1 MCSVALLN
9 LPAPRLVELISAN
22 LSLGWHCSCP
32 SVAIDGF
39 ESDFLLLGMRS
50 CGQNLLVLVIPD
62 HFGVTELLKVAIV
75 FPKLKVVALGLESCS
90 LVQDT

>member
-1 MCSVALLN
+1 MVLLN
-9 LPAPRLVELISAN
+9 LPAPRLVELISVTF
-22 LSLGWHCSCP
+22 SLAWLFSCP

-39 ESDFLLLGMRS
+39 ESDFLLLGMRG
-50 CGQNLLVLVIPD
+50 CGQNLLVLAIPD
-62 HFGVTELLKVAIV
+62 QFGVTEHIKVAIV